1 MTVYGNPA
9 FLEREREHLGHVEQ
23 PTQAGFGIVRPRE
36 VVVINWEKTIIISFF
51 LYLIKEF
58 K

>member
-36 VVVINWEKTIIISFF
+36 VVVINWEKNYTYIFF
-51 LYLIKEF
+51 LVPN
-58 K
+58 